1 MPVAKPR
8 NPLVLAGR
16 VVDGGILHLDN
27 RAQLD
32 RALKHPSWQRR
43 VTITIAPEEER
54 RRQRANKYYWGVVLK
69 MMAEECGHTADDLH
83 ELMKLRHNSKLVVE
97 PLTGEEVKIAQSTA
111 KLTIPEFS
119 VYLERVM
126 LDGSE
131 WLGIVFPE
139 PSKHEEWRQDRA
151 AA

>member
-1 MPVAKPR
+1 MPIARPR
-8 NPLVLAGR
+8 NPLVLGGR
-16 VVDGGILHLDN
+16 VGDGGILHLDN

-69 MMAEECGHTADDLH
+69 MMAEECG
-83 ELMKLRHNSKLVVE
+83 HNSKLVVE